1 MRAYTPL
8 PSIAAI
14 LLVVVLAAPPAAAF
28 TVGVENNYA
37 NKGTMYSSPTVANWI
52 VYVGCWDHNIYALNA
67 GTGMKVWN
75 YTTKGAIASSPTVAN
90 GIVYVG
96 SYDGNIYALNAR
108 TGGKLWNYMTGA

>member
-1 MRAYTPL
+1 MCAYVPFSSTAVIFL
-8 PSIAAI
+8 T
-14 LLVVVLAAPPAAAF
+14 VVLAAAPAAAF
-28 TVGVENNYA
+28 AMGVDNNYTI
-37 NKGTMYSSPTVANWI
+37 KGNMYSAPTVANWI
-52 VYVGCWDHNIYALNA
+52 VYVGCWDHNIYALSA

-75 YTTKGAIASSPTVAN
+75 YTTKGAIASSPAVAN